1 MGVSDINRRFLHF
14 AAPSIVGM
22 LIVSFQIMIDGLF
35 VSSGVGVLGLAAVNI
50 SNTLSNVF
58 NVVFISMGNATGI
71 IIGQILG
78 AGDLKR
84 ARDED
89 TKLIAFSVFCCIITG
104 LIMFS
109 MAPLFPQIYNT
120 SETVRVLA
128 TSFIRIVGL
137 CMPIYGFVNAA
148 YFTLRSGG
156 KTIITFLFDS
166 GFMWA
171 FAIPIVFCLSRFTD
185 LPIVPIYLISQLTDF
200 VKCIIGFV
208 LVKRGSWLH
217 NMAVEEE

>member
-1 MGVSDINRRFLHF
+1 
-14 AAPSIVGM
+14 
-22 LIVSFQIMIDGLF
+22 
-35 VSSGVGVLGLAAVNI
+35 
-50 SNTLSNVF
+50 
-58 NVVFISMGNATGI
+58 MGNATGI

-104 LIMFS
+104 LIMFCL
-109 MAPLFPQIYNT
+109 APLFPQIYNT
-120 SETVRVLA
+120 SETVRALA

-156 KTIITFLFDS
+156 KTIITFLFDG

-171 FAIPIVFCLSRFTD
+171 FAIPIVYCLSRFTAMT
-185 LPIVPIYLISQLTDF
+185 IVPIYLISQLTDF

-208 LVKRGSWLH
+208 LVKRGAWLH